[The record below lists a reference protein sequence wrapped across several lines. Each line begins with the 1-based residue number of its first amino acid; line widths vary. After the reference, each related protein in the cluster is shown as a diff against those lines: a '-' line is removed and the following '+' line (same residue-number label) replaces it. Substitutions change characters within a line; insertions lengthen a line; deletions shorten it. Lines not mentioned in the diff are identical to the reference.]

1 MPAPPSSQWLKRAN
15 HHSGHVT
22 DGTYKL
28 NILRYTASTR
38 IPLGAHDGEQAE
50 VAMQADWK
58 WDSDTTPFSTLSGQQ
73 PASFALQEI
82 GDNDFKLLEPFGYTS
97 RNGKPMIPVTPHYLP
112 GTDLAS
118 IPSFLGWFAR
128 RHGRHTPAAL
138 LHDELVT
145 DDLES
150 LPEPARMERANAD
163 LLFREALVDSGVP
176 LVKSWVL
183 WTGVTLPTRWRSSAG
198 AKIALAT
205 WFAAAL
211 AGTGL
216 LVYGLWTTSPI
227 PVAIALVAP
236 ALFAF
241 LWGRAWPAG
250 LIAGYSFWVVVFG
263 SLPGWLAYQIYRGAE
278 YVALDLRRLR
288 PQNKGIPLP
297 PPEPYTKR

>member
-1 MPAPPSSQWLKRAN
+1 
-15 HHSGHVT
+15 
-22 DGTYKL
+22 
-28 NILRYTASTR
+28 
-38 IPLGAHDGEQAE
+38 
-50 VAMQADWK
+50 MQGNWN
-58 WDSDTTPFSTLSGQQ
+58 WDNNTTPFSTIGGKQ
-73 PASFALQEI
+73 PACFALQEV
-82 GDNDFKLLEPFGYTS
+82 GDNDFKLLRSFGYTS
-97 RNGKPMIPVTPHYLP
+97 RNGKAMIPITPHLLP

-145 DDLES
+145 RNPEP
-150 LPEPARMERANAD
+150 LPETARMTRAKAD
-163 LLFREALVDSGVP
+163 LLFREALVDSDVP

-198 AKIALAT
+198 AKIALAI

-227 PVAIALVAP
+227 LVTIALLAP
-236 ALFAF
+236 AVFAVM
-241 LWGRAWPAG
+241 WGRAWPAG
-250 LIAGYSFWVVVFG
+250 LVAGYAFWVVVFG
-263 SLPGWLAYQIYRGAE
+263 SLPGWLAYQVYRGVE
-278 YVALDLRRLR
+278 YVALALRRLR
-288 PQNKGIPLP
+288 PQNKGVPLP